1 MPESRVR
8 RQTPFTPPPAK
19 AAPPKP
25 NPRWFVP
32 VMVGLLLLGLAYL
45 VVTYLS
51 NFAYPI
57 GSIGYWNLVI
67 GFSVLMVG
75 AGDPTGYRWPN

>member
-8 RQTPFTPPPAK
+8 RKNSFT
-19 AAPPKP
+19 APTGASGAQKP

-32 VMVGLLLLGLAYL
+32 VMVSLLLLGLVYL
-45 VVTYLS
+45 VVSYLS

-57 GSIGYWNLVI
+57 GSIGYWNLVV
-67 GFSVLMVG
+67 GFGLLM
-75 AGDPTGYRWPN
+75 TGFMMTTRWR